1 MNLVSSATHRSRHG
15 SIAFELTVGTT
26 VSMTVIAAVLNLCFL
41 VMSYTNND
49 HACRDAARAVSTT
62 SGVVQ
67 ARGAARAAIAG
78 FNSRNP
84 QLTPVELVDVQVQ
97 RGQTEGDLD
106 MVKVTARTMATLP
119 VPIEP
124 FAKTVPLVRTYAYPI
139 VQQ

>member
-1 MNLVSSATHRSRHG
+1 MNLVSSATQRSRQG
-15 SIAFELTVGTT
+15 SIAFELTIGTT

-49 HACRDAARAVSTT
+49 HACRDAARAVSTR
-62 SGVVQ
+62 GVVQ
-67 ARGAARAAIAG
+67 ARDAARAAIAG

-84 QLTPVELVDVQVQ
+84 QSTPVELVDVQVQ
-97 RGQTEGDLD
+97 RGQTEEDLA